1 MRAVMVAVVIAIVCG
16 SAIAQDSPEENSPEA
31 VARAQQSVSHLANIQ
46 MNWGLKM
53 SSPGV
58 SVVVKETARKSTGQQ
73 TVVFYRIFTS
83 GMPKDKTYSLVT
95 TPFNLQ
101 SMVATN
107 GVTLDDSG
115 QAMTSGSPLDLGV
128 VAAKGEPKRFS
139 LVSDDGQSKAF
150 FYVTPFPVKGTDHG
164 CTVEETL
171 LLQHAEAV
179 LIQGSG
185 FPPSSTV
192 HMKAS
197 SEKEVHE
204 GDLKA
209 DALGNVSTVLLPFV
223 KGKTDGRAS
232 VALSSLTCSPSLKYQ
247 WGLHSY
253 QEQ

>member
-1 MRAVMVAVVIAIVCG
+1 MRFASIVFLIALSASIAPAQVAVQDN
-16 SAIAQDSPEENSPEA
+16 SANA
-31 VARAQQSVSHLANIQ
+31 VARAQQSAGRLARIQ
-46 MNWGLKM
+46 MNWGAKM
-53 SSPGV
+53 NSPGASV
-58 SVVVKETARKSTGQQ
+58 SLKETSRKSTGRQ

-139 LVSDDGQSKAF
+139 LVSDDGQSKVF
-150 FYVTPFPVKGTDHG
+150 FYITPFPVKGTNRG
-164 CTVEETL
+164 CSIEETL

-185 FPPSSTV
+185 FPPNSTV
-192 HMKAS
+192 HVKAS

-204 GDLKA
+204 GDLKS
-209 DALGNVSTVLLPFV
+209 DDLGNVSTVFLPFV
-223 KGKTDGRAS
+223 KGKVDGTS
-232 VALSSLTCSPSLKYQ
+232 TVTLSSQTCSPSLKYH

>member
-1 MRAVMVAVVIAIVCG
+1 MRFLIPAVLITISCG
-16 SAIAQDSPEENSPEA
+16 SAIAQGSPEA
-31 VARAQQSVSHLANIQ
+31 GAGAQQSVSRLASIQ
-46 MNWGLKM
+46 TNWGSKM
-53 SSPGV
+53 NSPGA
-58 SVVVKETARKSTGQQ
+58 SVTVKETSRKSTGRQ
-73 TVVFYRIFTS
+73 TVVFYRILTS

-139 LVSDDGQSKAF
+139 LVSDDGQSKVF
-150 FYVTPFPVKGTDHG
+150 FYVTPFPVRGANRG

-185 FPPSSTV
+185 FPPNSTIHV
-192 HMKAS
+192 RAS
-197 SEKEVHE
+197 SEKELQE
-204 GDLKA
+204 SDLKA
-209 DALGNVSTVLLPFV
+209 DDSGDVSTVFLPFV
-223 KGKTDGRAS
+223 KGKTDGTGT
-232 VALSSLTCSPSLKYQ
+232 VTLSSQTCSPSLKYR